1 MIPATAKSALLDPS
15 IQAIFHDFPIPLA
28 VVRPPGT
35 LELANLSFDA
45 TYNADH
51 LSAAQWADLTT
62 ASLDHWKTDLME
74 DRKGD
79 LVPVR
84 VQALAI
90 DDLYL
95 LAFEEVTG
103 NTDAPPTKE
112 LQALRDRV
120 RELERES
127 ATDHLTGAW
136 NRSHLDR
143 TIQAEL
149 ARAVRYQQPLTLL
162 LIDVDHFK
170 RINDTHGHAAGDRV
184 LQELVRRIKKE
195 VRASDVVF
203 RWGGE
208 EFVVLATGT
217 GYRAGERLAE
227 KLRLAVSGEPFAE
240 VGVVTASLGVA
251 ELDANEDTSAW
262 FLRLD
267 QMLYKAK
274 EGGRN
279 CVAVERRGN
288 SNRYAAERGAMPL
301 RLSWEE
307 AYESGHEV
315 LDGQHRRMFE
325 LTNELIDATLGR
337 GSNKARTEQVLD
349 DLLAHIRMHF
359 SYEELLLDH
368 LHYEHLAVHRGAH
381 ALLLQRAVDLR
392 EKASQGTADPGA
404 LVAFLAKDVVSRH
417 ILAVDRHFFPLLASA
432 AKANAAVA

>member
-1 MIPATAKSALLDPS
+1 MIPATAKAALLDPS

-28 VVRPPGT
+28 VVRPQGT

-45 TYNADH
+45 TYNPDH
-51 LSAAQWADLTT
+51 LTAAQWVELTT
-62 ASLDHWKTDLME
+62 DSLDHWKTDLME
-74 DRKGD
+74 NRRGEM
-79 LVPVR
+79 VPVR
-84 VQALAI
+84 VQTLVI
-90 DDLYL
+90 DDWYL
-95 LAFEEVTG
+95 VAFEEVTG
-103 NTDAPPTKE
+103 YTDAPPTME

-170 RINDTHGHAAGDRV
+170 HINDTHGHAAGDRV
-184 LQELVRRIKKE
+184 LQELVQRIRKG

-217 GYRAGERLAE
+217 GYRAGERLAD
-227 KLRLAVSGEPFAE
+227 KLRLAVSAKGFAE
-240 VGVVTASLGVA
+240 VGAVTVSLGVA
-251 ELDANEDTSAW
+251 ELDAHEDPPAW

-274 EGGRN
+274 EDGRN
-279 CVAVERRGN
+279 RVVVDRRGN
-288 SNRYAAERGAMPL
+288 SNRYAAERGGMPL
-301 RLSWEE
+301 RLLWEE
-307 AYESGHEV
+307 AYESGHQI
-315 LDGQHRRMFE
+315 LDDQHLRMFE
-325 LTNELIDATLGR
+325 LTNDLIDATMGHS
-337 GSNKARTEQVLD
+337 GSKVRIDQVLD
-349 DLLAHIRMHF
+349 ELLAHIHMHF
-359 SYEELLLDH
+359 AYEEMLLDR

-381 ALLLQRAVDLR
+381 AQLLQRAVDMR
-392 EKASQGTADPGA
+392 ENASRGTADPGA

-432 AKANAAVA
+432 AKEIALAS